1 MLHICLHGKHSNR
14 TPLAYE
20 PYRRLVQGRVRF
32 ETTPEGANVILLG
45 FKKDLVDNANTIQ
58 RARRH
63 NRSLRVVIISEEPLW
78 DSVWSGDFLSREQVY
93 GIGSDVIPF
102 RYLNH
107 ANSNIFQFEK
117 IPYFP
122 TTDTDFAVRYA
133 SLFTRNAALKAEDI
147 LEIWK
152 AARIRRA
159 YYLEKRT
166 TETYGV
172 RNTAAGVVGLSLLRS
187 RIAEMDSAPGIVR
200 VGRGWDNGTR
210 RQDRPDWHLEKLA
223 ALDCSALIVSAIE
236 NTHVPYYIT
245 EKIFDAF
252 AVLSIPIYHAGPNH
266 AVNRIVDKGT
276 YIDVFGLTA
285 QEALAKICRFEP
297 SLEFAARYLDA
308 QRKLAHLFC
317 DTTSY
322 QRERWRVA
330 NSILGELAA
339 IAEDR
344 TCRQNSRQLRAPIS
358 LAKILLK
365 RMYLKRGA
373 YSRQT

>member
-1 MLHICLHGKHSNR
+1 MLLICPYGEHGHR

-20 PYRRLVQGRVRF
+20 PYRRLVQGDVVF
-32 ETTPEGANVILLG
+32 ESSPEKADVLLFG
-45 FKKDLVDNANTIQ
+45 FKKDFVDSIDHLKVLRRQN
-58 RARRH
+58 ARR
-63 NRSLRVVIISEEPLW
+63 RMVIISEEPLW
-78 DSVWSGDFLSREQVY
+78 DLAWSGDFLTREQTY
-93 GIGSDVIPF
+93 GSGSDALPF
-102 RYLNH
+102 HFLNH
-107 ANSNIFQFEK
+107 ANSKIFHFEK
-117 IPYFP
+117 VPYFP
-122 TTDTDFAVRYA
+122 TTNTDFFVRYA
-133 SLFTRNAALKAEDI
+133 TLFARNAALKAEE
-147 LEIWK
+147 LLGIWR

-166 TETYGV
+166 TQTYAIK
-172 RNTAAGVVGLSLLRS
+172 NAQAGFIGLSLFRS
-187 RIAEMDSAPGIVR
+187 QIAEMDGGEGVVR
-200 VGRGWDNGTR
+200 VGRGWGNATR

-236 NTHVPYYIT
+236 NTHAPYYIT

-344 TCRQNSRQLRAPIS
+344 TCRQN
-358 LAKILLK
+358 
-365 RMYLKRGA
+365 G
-373 YSRQT
+373 